1 MKIKKINKNLRSYL
15 ILWATQSISTLGSA
29 MTGYA
34 LVLWLYLDSG
44 SALQTALLSVCS
56 YAPYVIMSIFAGAL
70 SDRWDK
76 KKTMLICD
84 LLAALSTVLVFILI
98 KTDSLVPW
106 HLYLINAVSGL
117 MNTVQQP
124 ASEVA
129 STLLIPKE
137 YYQKTS
143 GLRSFSQS
151 LTSILTPVFATM
163 LFTFGGM
170 ETVIAVDLSTFL
182 LAFVVLW
189 LFIKIPKQQRRRAKK
204 YPSFPRQSKVLCG

>member
-1 MKIKKINKNLRSYL
+1 MQNLHAEFEDAVWRITACSDKAETGSERPRTLHSFNNKKLKAKNLKERSKVTMKIKKINKNLRSYL
-15 ILWATQSISTLGSA
+15 ILWATQSLSTLGSA

-124 ASEVA
+124 
-129 STLLIPKE
+129 P
-137 YYQKTS
+137 
-143 GLRSFSQS
+143 
-151 LTSILTPVFATM
+151 
-163 LFTFGGM
+163 
-170 ETVIAVDLSTFL
+170 
-182 LAFVVLW
+182 
-189 LFIKIPKQQRRRAKK
+189 
-204 YPSFPRQSKVLCG
+204 